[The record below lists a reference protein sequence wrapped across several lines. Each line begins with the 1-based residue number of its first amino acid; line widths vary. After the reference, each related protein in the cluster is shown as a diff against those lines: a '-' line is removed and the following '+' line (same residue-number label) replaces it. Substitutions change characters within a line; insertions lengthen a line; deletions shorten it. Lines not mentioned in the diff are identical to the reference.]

1 MQNVTKGVKM
11 QLLKK
16 MGFKSQRQKAKL
28 MLSRKKRL
36 EEKRRII
43 IHTDPVNLDQLRIKK
58 EVDPN

>member
-1 MQNVTKGVKM
+1 MQNIKRRLKM

-58 EVDPN
+58 EVEN

>member
-1 MQNVTKGVKM
+1 MHNVTKGVKM
-11 QLLKK
+11 KSLKK
-16 MGFKSQRQKAKL
+16 LGFQSQKDKI

>member
-1 MQNVTKGVKM
+1 MK
-11 QLLKK
+11 LLKK
-16 MGFKSQRQKAKL
+16 LGFKSQRQKAKL

-43 IHTDPVNLDQLRIKK
+43 IHTNPVNLDQLHIKK

>member
-43 IHTDPVNLDQLRIKK
+43 IHTDPVNLDQLSIKK

>member
-1 MQNVTKGVKM
+1 MSLKGVKM
-11 QLLKK
+11 KSLKK
-16 MGFKSQRQKAKL
+16 LGFRSQKAKL

-43 IHTDPVNLDQLRIKK
+43 INTDPVNLDQLRIKK

>member
-1 MQNVTKGVKM
+1 MQNVSKGVKM
-11 QLLKK
+11 KLLKK
-16 MGFKSQRQKAKL
+16 LGFRSQKDKL

>member
-1 MQNVTKGVKM
+1 MQNIKRRLKM

-43 IHTDPVNLDQLRIKK
+43 IHTDPINIDQLSIKK
-58 EVDPN
+58 EMDPN

>member
-1 MQNVTKGVKM
+1 MQNIKRRLKM

-58 EVDPN
+58 EADPN

>member
-1 MQNVTKGVKM
+1 M

-16 MGFKSQRQKAKL
+16 LGFKSRKNKR
-28 MLSRKKRL
+28 MLSCKKRL

>member
-1 MQNVTKGVKM
+1 MQNIKRRLKM